1 MVIHSAA
8 CQDLNHSVNFNLTDK
23 KMFLSGSQ
31 MIDILNLEFIKYL
44 RCGFVCLFSSWN
56 FLRVWQIYLLKIIG
70 LLVQSVMTLLFI

>member
-31 MIDILNLEFIKYL
+31 MINILNLEFIKYL
-44 RCGFVCLFSSWN
+44 MCGFFFRSWN
-56 FLRVWQIYLLKIIG
+56 FVKVCQIYLIKIIG